1 MWTSRV
7 KARCLQTTSGRRR
20 NASEWCDTAVSEH
33 FHGAL
38 LLWTNPMS
46 KHDSWLQKS
55 SFVLQWLHRLW
66 RVFFENV
73 HLCSIKQLI
82 RLSLSFCSSLHTQ
95 VHFDTFSNS
104 RPQWWSGAPE
114 VAATGKKG
122 RLRWANNCADEDVD
136 IDADV
141 VIEGVW

>member
-1 MWTSRV
+1 
-7 KARCLQTTSGRRR
+7 
-20 NASEWCDTAVSEH
+20 
-33 FHGAL
+33 
-38 LLWTNPMS
+38 MS

-55 SFVLQWLHRLW
+55 IFVLQWLHRLW
-66 RVFFENV
+66 WVFFENV